1 MKLAFI
7 VIDDSELDCFVS
19 RKIIEHVDKCLN
31 VKTYQNAEL
40 AIEIIKDNPID
51 NSEGLTIILLDLHM
65 PIMNGFQFVEEFE
78 KLPIQKQKKYM
89 IVVLSS
95 TRNANDISRILSY
108 NGVESMLEKPLTL
121 EKLTSLVHR
130 VQQELN

>member
-19 RKIIEHVDKCLN
+19 RKIIEHVDKSLN

-130 VQQELN
+130 VQQGLN